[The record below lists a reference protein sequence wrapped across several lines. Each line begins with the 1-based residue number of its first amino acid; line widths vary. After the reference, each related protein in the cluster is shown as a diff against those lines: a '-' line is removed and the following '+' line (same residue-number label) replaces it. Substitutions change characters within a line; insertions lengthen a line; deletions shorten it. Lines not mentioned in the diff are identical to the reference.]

1 MAENDYSDYV
11 DNTLDNAIET
21 NSSFSDAVEA
31 GRDAATDNAVS
42 ESFGETWNDKP
53 SWYDGPWL

>member
-42 ESFGETWNDKP
+42 ESFGET
-53 SWYDGPWL
+53 